1 MGKLQ
6 DLVSGKSSTDA
17 EPICSPT
24 DTNDLA
30 AEFAA
35 DWSEDKSVMTVRD
48 EMADMPP
55 AMLEAAEKVLLER
68 HEEGHAKGKALY
80 QANVN
85 VAADEVINW
94 PEAGAEAAREVEEE
108 VYEMVPPVF
117 DTEAIEGEDVA
128 SSIPTIAS
136 SAGLVH
142 IEFTKWGGPVTD
154 RAVTDEVLKRKN
166 ATEGAA
172 VVKKRP
178 IPNSPELKR
187 IESLSNTL
195 RNRGKKYCLPWIG
208 NGWYLLPTANY
219 ADFMRAMAQANTEWD
234 QAVDA
239 FIKVYATQVHDA
251 VNNLGGMY
259 DSSLYPSEGVLRAAF
274 RMEVHE
280 GEVQTTGKAAYY
292 DNLTEQ
298 QIADSQYRV
307 EQQNERY
314 VSAINPYIWDKMR
327 KPLEDLLDVLSEDR
341 YLLERQPQYQQ
352 TKVTNVI
359 DAATEGSALNVTNDS
374 QIVQM
379 TARIKGAFVGITVD
393 ALKDSMH
400 LRNDIR
406 NTINTILGGFPS

>member
-35 DWSEDKSVMTVRD
+35 DWSAE
-48 EMADMPP
+48 P
-55 AMLEAAEKVLLER
+55 AVEN
-68 HEEGHAKGKALY
+68 GSI
-80 QANVN
+80 
-85 VAADEVINW
+85 DW
-94 PEAGAEAAREVEEE
+94 PEAGAEAAREVEDELLGQSDAVKDALLSVALE
-108 VYEMVPPVF
+108 REP
-117 DTEAIEGEDVA
+117 VA

>member
-35 DWSEDKSVMTVRD
+35 DWSAEPAVEDGSID
-48 EMADMPP
+48 
-55 AMLEAAEKVLLER
+55 
-68 HEEGHAKGKALY
+68 
-80 QANVN
+80 
-85 VAADEVINW
+85 W
-94 PEAGAEAAREVEEE
+94 PEAGAEAAREVEDELLGQSDAVKDALLSVALE
-108 VYEMVPPVF
+108 REP
-117 DTEAIEGEDVA
+117 VA

-379 TARIKGAFVGITVD
+379 TARIRGAFVGITVD

>member
-35 DWSEDKSVMTVRD
+35 DWSAE
-48 EMADMPP
+48 P
-55 AMLEAAEKVLLER
+55 AVEN
-68 HEEGHAKGKALY
+68 GSI
-80 QANVN
+80 
-85 VAADEVINW
+85 DW
-94 PEAGAEAAREVEEE
+94 PEAGAEAAREVEDELLGQSDAVKDALLSVALE
-108 VYEMVPPVF
+108 REP
-117 DTEAIEGEDVA
+117 VA

-327 KPLEDLLDVLSEDR
+327 KPL
-341 YLLERQPQYQQ
+341 
-352 TKVTNVI
+352 
-359 DAATEGSALNVTNDS
+359 
-374 QIVQM
+374 
-379 TARIKGAFVGITVD
+379 
-393 ALKDSMH
+393 
-400 LRNDIR
+400 
-406 NTINTILGGFPS
+406 

>member
-35 DWSEDKSVMTVRD
+35 DWSAE
-48 EMADMPP
+48 P
-55 AMLEAAEKVLLER
+55 AVEN
-68 HEEGHAKGKALY
+68 GSI
-80 QANVN
+80 
-85 VAADEVINW
+85 DW
-94 PEAGAEAAREVEEE
+94 PEAGAEAAREVEDELLGQSDAVKDALLSVALE
-108 VYEMVPPVF
+108 REP
-117 DTEAIEGEDVA
+117 VA

-379 TARIKGAFVGITVD
+379 TARIRGAFVGITVD